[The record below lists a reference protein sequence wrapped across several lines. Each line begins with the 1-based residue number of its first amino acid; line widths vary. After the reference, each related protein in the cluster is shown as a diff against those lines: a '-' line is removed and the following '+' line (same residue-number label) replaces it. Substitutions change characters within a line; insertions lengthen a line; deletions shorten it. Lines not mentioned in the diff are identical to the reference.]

1 MKKIIKTMVSML
13 ATVTMLLSAASFSV
27 LADTT
32 GEGLIFDLDLTG
44 STAEKLVVS
53 NAADTTTQTL
63 WGAEESHAPAVGT
76 INGIPYLKFRQNKDD
91 SNAATDYI
99 KVVNNDFVDQ
109 NNMTFEFWARP
120 QCLNADQNA
129 IEGYRMAAM
138 AIGGSADTDRRFDV
152 FFNGSNM
159 HYRPSGQES
168 ERNYEMHS
176 KLFNLNLNGSWTHFV
191 FTRKWVPSAADSTT
205 GTWQGAVYVN
215 GVEIEAAAVK
225 GSDSVTRQKDT
236 QDNTYL
242 IIGNHYNLK
251 QSFLGDIAEVKVYNT
266 LLSDSTIAAKYTDR
280 KSAYDALTVKSVSPS
295 ANLSTVGGTMQAVF
309 SEAINARTLSG
320 ITLKAADGTAV
331 PVSVSLKDDGVTAV
345 ITYGVLTEG
354 TSYTLTLPSS
364 VKSYSEKSL
373 EEATY
378 TFTAAKKDMIVD
390 TDFSEM
396 QTVPNLAGMTYET
409 PNNETYISIQQTIDG
424 SDSYLAVSG
433 KTDEAGKNFKVKHT
447 LQNQFS
453 NNSVTGDQYVI
464 EMKLRRTLTGKNA
477 EETAKNVAG
486 DVFNVSCEPA
496 SIKLGEISYKNILP
510 YYNWSYSD
518 TENKWVKSANHLS
531 VLDDNGFATLRLVIT
546 ADEVDGTKVFG
557 FEQYDNGTYIEGSRL
572 DPRAAGVTAPT
583 KIHNVTLAHIYTQDT
598 DNAYAENDFSAF
610 KIYERRQTQI
620 LSFGEYDEATNTVT
634 MALSNDLKDGEAEKI
649 TVKNSQNEAVAATA
663 TAGSN
668 NTVTLAFTAPLSG
681 TYTVS
686 LNEAVDA
693 DGILC
698 SSRTADF
705 VAVGSPAATVSYT
718 DENGNELTTLE
729 NQTTVMA
736 TATLSNWTDAENIPV
751 GFLAVYDGGKLVGL
765 KQASSNVEGTTV
777 NFEASV
783 KDLTALSDKANAKF
797 MIVKSL
803 ASLAPVVSAD
813 DFQSANGGSL

>member
-13 ATVTMLLSAASFSV
+13 AAVTMLLSAASFSV
-27 LADTT
+27 LAETT

-63 WGAEESHAPAVGT
+63 WGAEEDHAPAVGT
-76 INGIPYLKFRQNKDD
+76 VNGIPYLKFRQNKDD
-91 SNAATDYI
+91 SDAATDYI

-109 NNMTFEFWARP
+109 DNMTFEFWARP

-129 IEGYRMAAM
+129 IVGYRMAAM
-138 AIGGSADTDRRFDV
+138 AIGGSGDADRRFDV

-191 FTRKWVPSAADSTT
+191 FTREWVPSAAGSTT

-215 GVEIEAAAVK
+215 GVKIEAASVK

-266 LLSDSTIAAKYTDR
+266 LLSDSTIETKYTAR

-295 ANLSTVGGTMQAVF
+295 ANLSTVGGTIQATF
-309 SEAINARTLSG
+309 SEAVNARTLSG
-320 ITLKAADGTAV
+320 ITLKADDGATV
-331 PVSVSLKDDGVTAV
+331 PVSVSLKNDNVTAV

-354 TSYTLTLPSS
+354 ASYTLTLPSS
-364 VKSYSEKSL
+364 VKSWDKSL
-373 EEATY
+373 EEAGY
-378 TFTAAKKDMIVD
+378 TFTAAKKNMIVD

-396 QTVPNLAGMTYET
+396 QTVPDLAGMTYET
-409 PNNETYISIQQTIDG
+409 PTDKTYISIQQTIDG

-433 KTDEAGKNFKVKHT
+433 QTDEVNKNFKVKHT

-453 NNSVTGDQYVI
+453 NYSVTGDQYVI
-464 EMKLRRTLTGKNA
+464 EMKLRRTLTSKNA
-477 EETAKNVAG
+477 GETAKNVAG

-496 SIKLGEISYKNILP
+496 AIKLGEISYQDILP
-510 YYNWSYSD
+510 YYNWSYTD
-518 TENKWVKSANHLS
+518 KWTKGANHVS
-531 VLDDNGFATLRLVIT
+531 ELDGNGFATLRLVIT
-546 ADEVDGTKVFG
+546 ADEVDDTKVFG
-557 FEQYDNGTYIEGSRL
+557 FEQYDNGTYIEGSRI
-572 DPRAAGVTAPT
+572 DPNAKGVKAPT
-583 KIHNVTLAHIYTQDT
+583 HIYNVTLAHIYTQAS

-620 LSFGEYDEATNTVT
+620 LSFGEYDEAANTVT
-634 MALSNDLKDGEAEKI
+634 MALSNGLKDGEAAKI
-649 TVKNSQNEAVAATA
+649 TVRDAQNDETVNVTA
-663 TAGSN
+663 TAGDN
-668 NTVTLAFTAPLSG
+668 NTVTLAFNEPLSG
-681 TYTVS
+681 NYTVS
-686 LNEAVDA
+686 LNEAIDA

-698 SSRTADF
+698 SSHTADF
-705 VAVGSPAATVSYT
+705 VAVGSPAVTVSYT
-718 DENGNELTTLE
+718 DEEGNELTTLQE
-729 NQTTVMA
+729 KTTVMA
-736 TATLSNWTDAENIPV
+736 SATLSNWTDEETRPV
-751 GFLAVYDGGKLVGL
+751 GFLAIYDGGKLVGL
-765 KQASSNVEGTTV
+765 KQATVVSAEDTTV
-777 NFEASV
+777 TFEACM
-783 KDLTALSDKANAKF
+783 KGLTALSDKANAKF

-803 ASLAPVVSAD
+803 NSLAPVVSAD